1 METSNGGNILKWA
14 RILTTPLQLLEK
26 PTTEGLLMSGRPV
39 TMEAEVAA
47 LRLVVAKLVR
57 ALARLTEQQQQ
68 QPLCC
73 PLRLR
78 GSGRRPRRTPRMKLS
93 CSRRVRAAV
102 PAPRAPATLSCARW
116 CDPGAETTAAMAMA
130 VSFRRESKLL
140 ANELLVYYGQR
151 KRSVMLQQRDRAARC
166 NQTSS

>member
-1 METSNGGNILKWA
+1 MQTSNGGNILKWA

-57 ALARLTEQQQQ
+57 ALARVTEQQQQQQQ

-73 PLRLR
+73 PAGLVDRVGPHDVRR
-78 GSGRRPRRTPRMKLS
+78 G
-93 CSRRVRAAV
+93 
-102 PAPRAPATLSCARW
+102 
-116 CDPGAETTAAMAMA
+116 
-130 VSFRRESKLL
+130 
-140 ANELLVYYGQR
+140 
-151 KRSVMLQQRDRAARC
+151 
-166 NQTSS
+166 